1 MKEVF
6 DEAEKVSISKSR
18 LNLQINILFKQAMC
32 HIRKGKSQLAIS
44 AIERAEDTF
53 NIYRRLSQG

>member
-1 MKEVF
+1 MKEVY

-32 HIRKGKSQLAIS
+32 HIRKGKSQLAI
-44 AIERAEDTF
+44 
-53 NIYRRLSQG
+53 